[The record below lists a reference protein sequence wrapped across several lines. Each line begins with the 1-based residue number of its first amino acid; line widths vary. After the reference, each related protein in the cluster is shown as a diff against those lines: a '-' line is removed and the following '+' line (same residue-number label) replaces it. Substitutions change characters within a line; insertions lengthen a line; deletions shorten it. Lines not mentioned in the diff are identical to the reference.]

1 MVKKQTTGVWE
12 KSYSYEGKD
21 NKNKNIYTANY
32 TKKIGRLR
40 HYKYVDPETK
50 EKNSIYIYIGVFSTT
65 YSRKEWVFRVGAVA
79 KNGAYIGALDSRD
92 LVIKFKNAEQA
103 KAMALKSYKKW
114 ILTIPGVVYVK

>member
-1 MVKKQTTGVWE
+1 MVKKQTTDVWKKTYLYDYNRNE
-12 KSYSYEGKD
+12 HMYAHY
-21 NKNKNIYTANY
+21 A
-32 TKKIGRLR
+32 KKIGRLR

-50 EKNSIYIYIGVFSTT
+50 EKNSIYIYVGVFSI
-65 YSRKEWVFRVGAVA
+65 SDSNNKWVFRVGAVA

-92 LVIKFKNAEQA
+92 LKITYKSAEQA